1 MLKGLVIAPLSM
13 SLLSIYSLARLNQSS
28 ELELITIN
36 LCFILLILFPR
47 IRSKLLRRRTFVN
60 AWMKE
65 GHWLQELLQGGAL
78 YMVLQ
83 LIISLPVAFVLL
95 IELQHIRLNS
105 WYFLIPLSLVAA
117 STQLIINQQLS
128 GVLKSFAASV
138 LAREW
143 STYIFMGGSALI
155 LGYQALYT
163 VRPDLSD
170 RSLQD
175 AMQFINETTPNLSS
189 GFLGDLMF
197 LSSLKETAFWWTI
210 IKTPELLSSLPS
222 TIVGLCQAG
231 LAGIYTL
238 YQISIVYALG
248 QLFAGILELSDSTFY
263 AFIEGRQSK
272 TPSATQTPSITES
285 ESQ

>member
-143 STYIFMGGSALI
+143 STYIFMGGSED
-155 LGYQALYT
+155 G
-163 VRPDLSD
+163 
-170 RSLQD
+170 
-175 AMQFINETTPNLSS
+175 
-189 GFLGDLMF
+189 
-197 LSSLKETAFWWTI
+197 
-210 IKTPELLSSLPS
+210 
-222 TIVGLCQAG
+222 
-231 LAGIYTL
+231 
-238 YQISIVYALG
+238 
-248 QLFAGILELSDSTFY
+248 
-263 AFIEGRQSK
+263 
-272 TPSATQTPSITES
+272 
-285 ESQ
+285 